1 MNDAFKLGPWLVEPN
16 LNRVS
21 GADGEAVLES
31 KAMEL
36 LVYLAQ
42 RQGEVASTQ
51 EIIDAVWG
59 GRAMGDN
66 PVYKSVAK
74 LRKALGDS
82 AETPRYIETIM
93 KKGYRLVIPVETGQ
107 PIEQEVS
114 GGAPQSASIDEK
126 SSATR
131 SNQPARLMVLASALA
146 LIAITAIALLL
157 SRPGDARGSD
167 YSISVAV
174 LPFANFS
181 GEDNDAYFADGLA
194 EEILNRL
201 AQSPD
206 LRVVAR
212 TSSFRFR
219 DETRDIAEIGAALD
233 AAYLIEG
240 SVRRDGDKLRVVAQL
255 INAETGYHVWSENFD
270 NTNAGIFKIQDNI
283 AYAVAN
289 ALDARLFAETAK
301 EAPTGDIEAWEMY
314 LEGKALWRR
323 KGDGPIRASIKLFE
337 NAIARDPEF
346 AEAWAALSEAWI
358 VLPEYDRSIRA
369 EAIEKGR
376 DAATRAIALN
386 PKLAQPYLS
395 LAAYENQRNDFI
407 AGLDYTEKAF
417 ALEPHNTSVLS
428 TMSFAYARAGWIE
441 EALVHSRN
449 GVQRDPLE
457 GGEYITLGFL
467 QLVSR
472 DLDTAE
478 KTFLRVWD
486 DLGVKAYFAWE
497 GLFEIYLLRG
507 DLDAAEQWME
517 YRPSPGGT
525 PLRRKLVA
533 ALSDPTGAGR
543 DVLVEEMMGMAA
555 SGNAYLPDLFDF
567 LLALDARDE
576 AFEIVKTGVGRG
588 EFFMVHHLYT
598 PFADELR
605 KEPRLI
611 ELAQGLGI
619 ADLWRTS
626 GRLPDFCNDI
636 RRIYD
641 CETTLAALEGNPD

>member
-1 MNDAFKLGPWLVEPN
+1 VIDAFRLGPWLVEPN

-21 GADGEAVLES
+21 SADAEVVLES

-42 RQGEVASTQ
+42 RQGGVASTQ

-66 PVYKSVAK
+66 PVYKTVAK

-82 AETPRYIETIM
+82 TEAPRYIETIM
-93 KKGYRLVIPVETGQ
+93 KKGYRLVIPAETVQ
-107 PIEQEVS
+107 PIKQEVS
-114 GGAPQSASIDEK
+114 GGAPHNASIDEN
-126 SSATR
+126 SSPPR
-131 SNQPARLMVLASALA
+131 SNQPVRLMVLASALA
-146 LIAITAIALLL
+146 LIAITAIALVL
-157 SRPGDARGSD
+157 SRPGDARSSD
-167 YSISVAV
+167 YSKSVAV

-181 GEDNDAYFADGLA
+181 GEEDDAFFADGLA

-219 DETRDIAEIGAALD
+219 DKARDIAEIGAALD

-255 INAETGYHVWSENFD
+255 IKAETGYHVWSENFD
-270 NTNAGIFKIQDNI
+270 NTSANIFKIQDTI
-283 AYAVAN
+283 ALAVAN

-314 LEGKALWRR
+314 LEGKALWQR
-323 KGDGPIRASIKLFE
+323 KGDGPIRASIRLFE

-358 VLPEYDRSIRA
+358 VLPEYDRSTRG

-428 TMSFAYARAGWIE
+428 TMSFTYARAGWIE

-467 QLVSR
+467 QMVSG
-472 DLDTAE
+472 DLDASE
-478 KTFLRVWD
+478 KTFLRVWH

-507 DLDAAEQWME
+507 DLDAAENWLE
-517 YRPSPGGT
+517 YRPSPKGT
-525 PLRRKLVA
+525 PMRRKLVE
-533 ALSDPTGAGR
+533 ALRDPNSEKR
-543 DVLVEEMMGMAA
+543 DALVTEMLELAA
-555 SGNAYLPDLFDF
+555 SGKSYLPDLFDF
-567 LLALDARDE
+567 LLTLGAQDE
-576 AFEIVKTGVGRG
+576 AFAIVKEGAARG

-598 PFADELR
+598 PFPEELR
-605 KEPRLI
+605 NEPRFI
-611 ELAQGLGI
+611 ELAQDLGI
-619 ADLWRTS
+619 AGLWRAS
-626 GRLPDFCNDI
+626 GRLPDFCNEV
-636 RRIYD
+636 RRYYD
-641 CETTLAALEGNPD
+641 CGATLAAQVEEAG